1 MCFNLSVLTIQGVR
15 SFGMGSPLLR
25 LFIFRGT
32 YLGLVGVLSF
42 VAWGC
47 QNQPTGAPQPI
58 PETSRVESRTSQLI
72 GHIVPVAGAPPAIM
86 MLRPHVALEIS
97 LPSELAEMDQY
108 GRAFFPQ
115 LLVVKEDQ
123 VVRFKNSE
131 NELHNVNVTDESGA
145 TVFNIGMPILGGMYD
160 HVFEQSGRYAVR
172 CNVHQEMAATIF
184 VTANPF
190 AGIADREG
198 RFSFSGVP
206 YGSYDLIARRGVDQ
220 IEQVVTLD
228 AAYVEIQVGIE

>member
-1 MCFNLSVLTIQGVR
+1 
-15 SFGMGSPLLR
+15 MGSPLFR
-25 LFIFRGT
+25 LFICGST
-32 YLGLVGVLSF
+32 NLGLLGVLSV

-47 QNQPTGAPQPI
+47 QNQPPGAPIPI
-58 PETSRVESRTSQLI
+58 PDKSHMESRTSQLI
-72 GHIVPVAGAPPAIM
+72 GRIVPVAGAPPAIV
-86 MLRPHVALEIS
+86 MLRPHATVEIS
-97 LPSELAEMDQY
+97 LPSEPAEMDQY

-115 LLVVKEDQ
+115 LLVVRKNQ

-131 NELHNVNVTDESGA
+131 NELHNVNVTDESGV
-145 TVFNIGMPILGGMYD
+145 TIFNIGMPILGGLYD

-184 VTANPF
+184 VTASPF

-198 RFSFSGVP
+198 RFSFSEVP

-228 AAYVEIQVGIE
+228 AAHVEIQVGIE